1 MPTWEWTDA
10 RYFLA
15 VAREGATL
23 RAANRLGVNQT
34 TCARRIAALEDSLQ
48 LKLFA
53 RSGSGYELTDAG
65 RALVPLAEALDAA
78 AAGFEAAAGAL
89 GRERT
94 RALRLTTAEGFEK
107 RLVAPALAE
116 ARRRLPGL
124 TCEVDVSA
132 ERRDLVRGDA
142 DIAVRA
148 GLPPQEAG
156 VIYRRL
162 QGIEWGIYSHA
173 SYPRAVTL
181 ANLAE
186 HPLASIDGQPL
197 DVLRHL
203 VPDGRIVQI
212 TTTFMGLVATLRAG
226 DCVAGLP
233 TFIADD
239 DPDLIRH
246 ALVEEEEGPA
256 VWVVYPE
263 RLRGAADVRVLVDC
277 LVEQVGAA
285 TGASARQ
292 RRGDG
297 RNERTRLPGMAQVGR

>member
-1 MPTWEWTDA
+1 MPNWEWTDA

-15 VAREGATL
+15 VARDGATL

-34 TCARRIAALEDSLQ
+34 TCARRIAALEDALQ

-53 RSGSGYELTDAG
+53 RSGSGYQLTDAG
-65 RALVPLAEALDAA
+65 LALVPLAEALDAA
-78 AAGFEAAAGAL
+78 ATSFEAAAGAL

-107 RLVAPALAE
+107 RLVAPALAT

-124 TCEVDVSA
+124 VCEIDVSA

-148 GLPPQEAG
+148 GLPPQEPG

-173 SYPRAVTL
+173 SYPRPVTI
-181 ANLAE
+181 ANFAE
-186 HPLASIDGQPL
+186 HPLASIEGQPL
-197 DVLRHL
+197 DVLRHMA
-203 VPDGRIVQI
+203 PEGRVVQI

-233 TFIADD
+233 TFIGDHE
-239 DPDLIRH
+239 PDLIRH

-256 VWVVYPE
+256 IWIVYPE
-263 RLRGAADVRVLVDC
+263 RLRGAADVRVLIDC
-277 LVEQVGAA
+277 LVEQVGVAA
-285 TGASARQ
+285 KAA
-292 RRGDG
+292 
-297 RNERTRLPGMAQVGR
+297 